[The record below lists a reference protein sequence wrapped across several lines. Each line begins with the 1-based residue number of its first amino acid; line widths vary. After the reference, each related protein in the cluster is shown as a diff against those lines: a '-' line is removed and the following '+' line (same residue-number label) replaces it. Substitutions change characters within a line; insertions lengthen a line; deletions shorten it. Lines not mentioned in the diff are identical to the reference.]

1 MQVCSNSSVVCVL
14 ALTRAHTCAATS
26 NLAVPRH
33 TTTRGVTDEAALP
46 LLRQYLAVAC
56 FPKRADWW
64 LTCVGEWEASARPGV
79 LLTVNAVEEMLAE
92 RLWKDTGAPDSWTE
106 LKAAFAELWRRTLR
120 FHRQQRATSGT
131 GTVPSLA
138 AEAAG
143 THRVTT
149 HRVSWRLLCFVLAT
163 LRCCGV
169 PQRQADQRQFQS
181 TRYLHRTWARI
192 RWLS

>member
-1 MQVCSNSSVVCVL
+1 MQVRSNSSAVCVL

-33 TTTRGVTDEAALP
+33 TTIRGVADEEALP
-46 LLRQYLAVAC
+46 LLRQYLAVARL
-56 FPKRADWW
+56 PKGADWW
-64 LTCVGEWEASARPGV
+64 FEAVGEWGASAGPGV
-79 LLTVNAVEEMLAE
+79 LTVDGVTEMLAE
-92 RLWKDTGAPDSWTE
+92 RLWGDSSAPDSWAKH
-106 LKAAFAELWRRTLR
+106 KAAFADVWRRTLR
-120 FHRQQRATSGT
+120 FHRQQRATS

-149 HRVSWRLLCFVLAT
+149 HRVFWRLLCFVVAIML
-163 LRCCGV
+163 CCCV

-181 TRYLHRTWARI
+181 TRHLHRSWTRMS
-192 RWLS
+192 WLS

>member
-1 MQVCSNSSVVCVL
+1 MCVL
-14 ALTRAHTCAATS
+14 ALTRAHTCST
-26 NLAVPRH
+26 RH
-33 TTTRGVTDEAALP
+33 TTTRGVADEEALP

-56 FPKRADWW
+56 GPKRADWW
-64 LTCVGEWEASARPGV
+64 FEAVAGWGTSAGPGV
-79 LLTVNAVEEMLAE
+79 LTVDGVTEMLAE
-92 RLWKDTGAPDSWTE
+92 RLWRDTGAPDSWTE